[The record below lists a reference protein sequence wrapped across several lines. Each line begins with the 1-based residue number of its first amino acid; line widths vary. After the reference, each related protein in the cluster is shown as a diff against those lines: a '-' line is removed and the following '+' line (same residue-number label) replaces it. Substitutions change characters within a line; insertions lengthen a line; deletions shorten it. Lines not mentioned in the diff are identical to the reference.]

1 MAVGRRPPHNVQTL
15 QRLVSQRSRAEGI
28 AVMRLQRWIS
38 YMVVA
43 AALDRVRDERDE
55 PLFAAKG
62 GDRSRDLIDL
72 LLLRS
77 LVTNLAAVRVACVHT
92 FEIRDNV

>member
-1 MAVGRRPPHNVQTL
+1 MAAARRPPHNVQTL
-15 QRLVSQRSRAEGI
+15 QRWVSQHSRDEGI

-43 AALDRVRDERDE
+43 AALDRVHDERDE

-62 GDRSRDLIDL
+62 GIAMELRLRLRARATQDFDVPGVYRDHDR
-72 LLLRS
+72 
-77 LVTNLAAVRVACVHT
+77 AA
-92 FEIRDNV
+92 